1 MIDHL
6 KILEEAQVLFP
17 FLFIDFLTAYAL
29 HPCHFL
35 LFFFFSLKITVNN
48 FRLEL
53 IHRHLKRW
61 YLWRKLAGDHEI
73 VPQI

>member
-29 HPCHFL
+29 HPSLPSFS
-35 LFFFFSLKITVNN
+35 FFSLKITVNN

-53 IHRHLKRW
+53 IRRHLKRW